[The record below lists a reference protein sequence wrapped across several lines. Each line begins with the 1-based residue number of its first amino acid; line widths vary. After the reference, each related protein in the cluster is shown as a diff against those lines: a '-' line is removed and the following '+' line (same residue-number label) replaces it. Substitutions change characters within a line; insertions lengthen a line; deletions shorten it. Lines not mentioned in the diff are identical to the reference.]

1 LLPKKKSIQTEEP
14 PVSED
19 VKPVLENEQ
28 ENDQN
33 AELQNEEDV
42 DRQQPSS
49 TTTSTTEAPPSSTNK
64 LSSLLSKRRPLQRR
78 PVDLPC
84 KQSNQDE

>member
-1 LLPKKKSIQTEEP
+1 MPKKKSIQTEEP

-19 VKPVLENEQ
+19 VKPILENEQ
-28 ENDQN
+28 ENEQG
-33 AELQNEEDV
+33 AELQNEEEV
-42 DRQQPSS
+42 DRQQPSPS
-49 TTTSTTEAPPSSTNK
+49 TTSTTEAPPSSTNR

-78 PVDLPC
+78 PVDLPS